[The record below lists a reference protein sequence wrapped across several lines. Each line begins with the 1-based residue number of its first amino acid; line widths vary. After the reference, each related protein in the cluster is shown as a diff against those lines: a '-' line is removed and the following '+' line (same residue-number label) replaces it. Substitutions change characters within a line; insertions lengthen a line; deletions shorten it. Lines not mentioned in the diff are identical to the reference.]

1 MSRSLFHDKNL
12 SSEAA
17 IYSPQGLLK
26 QRFFWESQTRF
37 LVLCVLGI
45 LFILALVPV
54 TYPIGVETM
63 ASYLLTFFIQLF
75 VVWGLYLG
83 ACIIAEIGVE
93 QAIVDYIELRG
104 TSHLR
109 KIQANQAH
117 MVDLEKL
124 ELDFLPNNPS
134 TPTPAMIRLFQH
146 ICKEAKDRKFES
158 SIHVIQP
165 YKDES
170 VGRIFEV
177 QNIQTIALRLG
188 ILGTFVGLILAIER
202 LLTLKDALSIS
213 RTANEGF
220 FSVISGLFN
229 DLYISFSTSIAGLEV
244 AIVLAF
250 LLSVVR
256 QKQDTYFRSMENAVV
271 TMLSL
276 ARHSINKYDFQVEFG
291 QINNSIKQ
299 LDNKYYQQTQ
309 KITDHILAVEQSI
322 SRQTTEIQT
331 GIDELANAKVKF
343 EGFLADIDEI
353 QRKFVADMKDIYD
366 VLSMKRLTAEIQ
378 AGIAKTGEEIAEKLN
393 PNVLKISDKLT
404 EFTASTNQLT
414 QTYETHAREVSENMA
429 KMEGQI
435 KEQIE
440 NINNGVQAV
449 SQTELEF
456 GKFLKEMIASM
467 EKFITEVK
475 EAQAAIS
482 IKELGKGLH
491 DSVVYAGNE
500 ISKSL
505 IANLQEIS
513 DKIAAINK
521 SLLLVDLSAIPT
533 ALKKLRGKLSK
544 TDGHE
549 VQVVDSEHFEIK
561 SRRPE
566 KTDA

>member
-1 MSRSLFHDKNL
+1 MSKSLFHDKNL

-17 IYSPQGLLK
+17 TYSPQSLLK

-37 LVLCVLGI
+37 LVLSVLGA
-45 LFILALVPV
+45 LFILVLVPV
-54 TYPIGVETM
+54 TYHGAALM
-63 ASYLLTFFIQLF
+63 SSYLFTLFIQLF

-83 ACIIAEIGVE
+83 VRIIAEIGVE
-93 QAIVDYIELRG
+93 QAIVDHIESRG
-104 TSHLR
+104 TDHLR
-109 KIQANQAH
+109 KIQKNQAH
-117 MVDLEKL
+117 MVDLDRL
-124 ELDFLPNNPS
+124 ESDFLPYNPS
-134 TPTPAMIRLFQH
+134 NPIPAMIRLFQH
-146 ICKEAKDRKFES
+146 ICKEAKDHKFES

-170 VGRIFEV
+170 IGRIFEL
-177 QNIQTIALRLG
+177 QNVQTIALRLG
-188 ILGTFVGLILAIER
+188 ILGTFVGLILAISR
-202 LLTLKDALSIS
+202 LLTLKDVLSS
-213 RTANEGF
+213 DQGF
-220 FSVISGLFN
+220 FRIISDLFN

-244 AIVLAF
+244 AIILAF
-250 LLSVVR
+250 LISVVR
-256 QKQDTYFRSMENAVV
+256 QKQDAYFRSMENAVV

-276 ARHSINKYDFQVEFG
+276 ARHSINKDDFQVEFS

-309 KITDHILAVEQSI
+309 KITDHILAVEQTI

-331 GIDELANAKVKF
+331 GIVELANAKAKF
-343 EGFLADIDEI
+343 EGFLADINEI
-353 QRKFVADMKDIYD
+353 QRKFIADMKDIYD
-366 VLSMKRLTAEIQ
+366 VLSMKRLTAEIH

-393 PNVLKISDKLT
+393 PNVMRISDKLV
-404 EFTASTNQLT
+404 EFTTSANQLT
-414 QTYETHAREVSENMA
+414 QTYETHAREVSENMT
-429 KMEGQI
+429 KMESQI

-456 GKFLKEMIASM
+456 GNFLKEMIASM

-505 IANLQEIS
+505 IVNLQEIS
-513 DKIAAINK
+513 DKIAVINK
-521 SLLLVDLSAIPT
+521 SLLLVDLSAIP
-533 ALKKLRGKLSK
+533 AAVKKLRGKLSK

-549 VQVVDSEHFEIK
+549 VHVVDSEQVEIK